1 MSDKLAL
8 MGIFAHPDDE
18 AFGTGGTL
26 AKYAHEG
33 VEVHLVTATLGESG
47 QLANPDLPLSEPL
60 HILREQ
66 ELRCACAQYGIT
78 QLHLL
83 GYMDGQTAI
92 VRPSAAVYKLVKL
105 IRQYRPQVLVTFGP
119 EGIYGHFDHLVV
131 HRWSSAAF
139 HLAADPNRWP
149 EAGPPH
155 QVAKLYYR
163 GIPQTQITRMKEDFG
178 RDFVWMDGVPF
189 PFMGYPDE
197 QITTKIDVQA
207 HVEAKLKGIS
217 CHASQLDPKLPYL
230 HEDFDPL
237 ADPGF
242 WQETFI
248 LAEHRLPSA
257 PTLPETDL
265 FAGLR

>member
-1 MSDKLAL
+1 MSDKLTL
-8 MGIFAHPDDE
+8 MAIFAHPDDE
-18 AFGTGGTL
+18 AFGTGGML

-47 QLANPDLPLSEPL
+47 QLANPALVLTEPL

-66 ELRCACAQYGIT
+66 ELRCACAQYGIVN
-78 QLHLL
+78 LHLL
-83 GYMDGQTAI
+83 GYMDGQTAV

-105 IRQYRPQVLVTFGP
+105 IRQYRPQVIVTFGP

-131 HRWSSAAF
+131 HRWASAAYKV
-139 HLAADPNRWP
+139 AADLERWP
-149 EAGPPH
+149 EAGEPH

-163 GIPQTQITRMKEDFG
+163 GMAQSQVDKMRETFG
-178 RDFVWMDGVPF
+178 RDYVWMDGVPF

-197 QITTKIDVQA
+197 QITTKVDVRE
-207 HVEAKLKGIS
+207 HVEAKLRGIS
-217 CHASQLDPKLPYL
+217 CHASQLDPNLPYL

-237 ADPGF
+237 ADAGF
-242 WQETFI
+242 WEETFI
-248 LAEHRLPSA
+248 LAEQRLPT
-257 PTLPETDL
+257 PTILPETDL